1 MKSIAEIFDN
11 SKELLDSISNFVD
24 KYIGASLLRRC
35 NITKIVDSVT
45 ENTAYEYA
53 DHPLTRLIGKVQESK
68 FLEKCVSAR
77 QLLTDKILAGFA
89 SASPY
94 RMFETGSF
102 FRDYKKDTFYRFD
115 LMEKA
120 NWERLQLETAG
131 NVIGDIESQTD
142 KNINAPLYLTIHS
155 MPALAGRGQTCAVKC
170 LTTGCALDTG

>member
-1 MKSIAEIFDN
+1 MKNAWRAQQI
-11 SKELLDSISNFVD
+11 
-24 KYIGASLLRRC
+24 
-35 NITKIVDSVT
+35 
-45 ENTAYEYA
+45 
-53 DHPLTRLIGKVQESK
+53 
-68 FLEKCVSAR
+68 
-77 QLLTDKILAGFA
+77 LTDKILAGFA

-142 KNINAPLYLTIHS
+142 FFA
-155 MPALAGRGQTCAVKC
+155 
-170 LTTGCALDTG
+170 